1 MQSPMFKDKDGTLA
15 VGEQTDDATELPSTF
30 PNLP

>member
-1 MQSPMFKDKDGTLA
+1 MLKDTDGTLA
-15 VGEQTDDATELPSTF
+15 VREQTDDATELPSTF